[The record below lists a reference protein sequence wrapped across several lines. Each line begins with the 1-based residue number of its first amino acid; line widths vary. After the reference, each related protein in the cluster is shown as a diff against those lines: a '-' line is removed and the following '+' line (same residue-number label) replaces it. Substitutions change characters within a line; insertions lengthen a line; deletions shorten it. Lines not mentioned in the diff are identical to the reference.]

1 MNSHP
6 INNLLTLA
14 SVYLVKFCNF
24 YPHLSLGTVFPV
36 LKLTQIFCINM
47 NISFLENWQFLNHK
61 LAPSLLL
68 TYQGLQ
74 NNLTIWQNM
83 KVEFKNF
90 NLTTL
95 EWSDRNLGVHPEL
108 IFNNQYFI
116 YFMNWKKLGSSVRA
130 TLTNAIFQFSLCEL
144 GKKLSKP
151 TTHIQTSSFWI

>member
-1 MNSHP
+1 MFFACFCFDNNILNKFSCLGCTWFQYLLYKFKRHSKLYLNSHP

-83 KVEFKNF
+83 KVEFKI
-90 NLTTL
+90 
-95 EWSDRNLGVHPEL
+95 S
-108 IFNNQYFI
+108 I
-116 YFMNWKKLGSSVRA
+116 
-130 TLTNAIFQFSLCEL
+130 
-144 GKKLSKP
+144 
-151 TTHIQTSSFWI
+151 

>member
-1 MNSHP
+1 MSGLFCFETNILNKFSCLVCTWFQYLLYKFKRHSKLYLNSYP

-24 YPHLSLGTVFPV
+24 YPHLTLGTIFPV

-95 EWSDRNLGVHPEL
+95 L
-108 IFNNQYFI
+108 
-116 YFMNWKKLGSSVRA
+116 NWQKFGS
-130 TLTNAIFQFSLCEL
+130 
-144 GKKLSKP
+144 
-151 TTHIQTSSFWI
+151 TSWANI